1 MSKLKNYKYYLKI
14 INQIQKIRS
23 KNNLNWMGIL
33 KLSFKYA
40 PKEAGKLMKKINND
54 DKKISSLVNKLTK

>member
-1 MSKLKNYKYYLKI
+1 MPKLRNYNYYLKI

-23 KNNLNWMGIL
+23 KNNLNWMGLL

-40 PKEAGKLMKKINND
+40 PEEAIKLVKKINTD
-54 DKKISSLVNKLTK
+54 DRRISNLLKKLSK

>member
-23 KNNLNWMGIL
+23 KNNLNWMGLL

-40 PKEAGKLMKKINND
+40 PKEAIKIVKKIDSD
-54 DKKISSLVNKLTK
+54 DKRISSLLKKLAK

>member
-40 PKEAGKLMKKINND
+40 PEEAIKLVKKINTD
-54 DKKISSLVNKLTK
+54 DRRISNLLKKLSK